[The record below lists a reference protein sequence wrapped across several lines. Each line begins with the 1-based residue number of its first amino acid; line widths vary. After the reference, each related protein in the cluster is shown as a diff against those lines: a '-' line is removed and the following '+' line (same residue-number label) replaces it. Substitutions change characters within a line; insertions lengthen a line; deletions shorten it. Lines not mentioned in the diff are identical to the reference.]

1 MKLSKYANGPEYAIM
16 SELRQ
21 KQKQYLTITTSC
33 FSISTYIK
41 QMSCT
46 VCPECETTPRVLDF
60 GRAFNTFATIPA
72 TTSLQH
78 LNVKRIYF

>member
-41 QMSCT
+41 HMFI
-46 VCPECETTPRVLDF
+46 PRALDF